1 MAEGRNFSRDY
12 PSDGNKCLINE
23 TAARLFKYNAS
34 LGKKIKTYKG
44 DYEVIGVIKDYVVSS
59 VHSPIEPHLYILLQ
73 DSLLNDK
80 VYTVKFAN
88 GKEKEAMKIAKEE
101 FGKFFP
107 EDAFE
112 FKNIQVL
119 IRNENAVKA
128 WKSFR
133 KICGLIAL
141 ITLIISSIGLF
152 GLMLF
157 LAKRKMKEVGIRKVL
172 GFSTS
177 SLYVTLSS
185 GFIKLMSLSIVIA
198 WPAGYYYYQILP
210 GADKY
215 GLQIWEFIASTAI
228 ILIVALATIT
238 WQILK
243 AIKVRPVEIL
253 KDE

>member
-1 MAEGRNFSRDY
+1 VR
-12 PSDGNKCLINE
+12 
-23 TAARLFKYNAS
+23 
-34 LGKKIKTYKG
+34 
-44 DYEVIGVIKDYVVSS
+44 
-59 VHSPIEPHLYILLQ
+59 
-73 DSLLNDK
+73 
-80 VYTVKFAN
+80 
-88 GKEKEAMKIAKEE
+88 
-101 FGKFFP
+101 
-107 EDAFE
+107 
-112 FKNIQVL
+112 
-119 IRNENAVKA
+119 A

-133 KICGLIAL
+133 KICELIA
-141 ITLIISSIGLF
+141 IMTLIISSIGLF

-157 LAKRKMKEVGIRKVL
+157 LTKRKMKEVGIRKVL
-172 GFSTS
+172 GFSTG

-185 GFIKLMSLSIVIA
+185 GFIKLLSLSVVIA